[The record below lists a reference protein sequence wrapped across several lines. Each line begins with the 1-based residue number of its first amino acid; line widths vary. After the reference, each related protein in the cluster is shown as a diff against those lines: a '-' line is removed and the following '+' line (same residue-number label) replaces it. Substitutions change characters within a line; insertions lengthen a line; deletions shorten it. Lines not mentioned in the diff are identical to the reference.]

1 MGDAPTSQPAG
12 GATDAF
18 RSFLLDIQQGNPAD
32 LAKLCTANGEDARTL
47 FHDFQAL
54 ASAMRYLRTAVTAKF
69 GADAVDAV
77 LPALPTLTDLD
88 DVNEKVT
95 GDRAEL
101 SGESVWPIHLMKI
114 QGRWE
119 LDLDWLARSEDMPGN
134 PHWFGL
140 MAQAVRR
147 TGDDV
152 GIGQAGDGGG
162 GEHGDAGAGADDSG
176 FGSINSSRRRNRD
189 MAQTKHQIQAILAE
203 ADATPRQR
211 FGQNFMIDG
220 NLVRIVAEAGQIE
233 AGDLVIEVGPGTG
246 TLTEE
251 LLATGAECAGGGDR

>member
-1 MGDAPTSQPAG
+1 MNRQDAKTPINKDCSRRGAEAQRRFSFGFLCVSAPLREDSFFCHFGITRVAILILLYCGSVVMGDGPTSQPAG
-12 GATDAF
+12 AATDAF
-18 RSFLLDIQQGNPAD
+18 RAFLLDIQQGNPAD

-101 SGESVWPIHLMKI
+101 SGESVWPIHLTKI

-119 LDLDWLARSEDMPGN
+119 LDLDWLAKSEDMPGN

-140 MAQAVRR
+140 MARAIRR

-152 GIGQAGDGGG
+152 ASGRLGTVEAASMAMQAREQTIPDSSPSTEASTGPTTEPTTEPTGQ
-162 GEHGDAGAGADDSG
+162 
-176 FGSINSSRRRNRD
+176 
-189 MAQTKHQIQAILAE
+189 
-203 ADATPRQR
+203 P
-211 FGQNFMIDG
+211 
-220 NLVRIVAEAGQIE
+220 
-233 AGDLVIEVGPGTG
+233 
-246 TLTEE
+246 
-251 LLATGAECAGGGDR
+251 